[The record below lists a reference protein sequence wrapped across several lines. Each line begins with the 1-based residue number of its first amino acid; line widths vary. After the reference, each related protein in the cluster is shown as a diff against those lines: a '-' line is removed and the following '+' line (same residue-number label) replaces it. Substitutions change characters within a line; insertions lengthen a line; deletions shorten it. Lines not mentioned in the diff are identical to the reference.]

1 MKLKTDMRRSE
12 KMISD
17 VSKIETILK
26 EALLGVLTLCR
37 NDIPYS
43 IPVNFYYEN
52 GSIYIHCAKEGQKV
66 LYVKANPQACFLV
79 VHPVDIEEQ
88 DCGGAMNY
96 ESVLSFGRAEFSETS
111 SREILL
117 KLGRKYGTC
126 SEVTDEECKKTALIT
141 VSIEEVS
148 AKRGYSLKE

>member
-17 VSKIETILK
+17 VNQIESILR

-66 LYVKANPQACFLV
+66 VYVKANPQACFV
-79 VHPVDIEEQ
+79 VVYPVAIEEQ
-88 DCGGAMNY
+88 ECHGAMNY
-96 ESVLSFGRAEFSETS
+96 ESVLCFGRAEFSETS
-111 SREILL
+111 SHEILS

-126 SEVTDEECKKTALIT
+126 SEVTDEECKKTALI
-141 VSIEEVS
+141 VIRIEEVS
-148 AKRGYSLKE
+148 AKRGYSTKE